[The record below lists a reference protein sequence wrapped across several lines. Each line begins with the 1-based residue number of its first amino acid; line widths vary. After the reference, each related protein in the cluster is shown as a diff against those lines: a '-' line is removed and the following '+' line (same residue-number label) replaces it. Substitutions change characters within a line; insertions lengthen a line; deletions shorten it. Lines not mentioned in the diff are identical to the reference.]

1 MMLQPNKRQFVP
13 PTDVIE
19 LVDKMLVVVEIAGMK
34 TGDFN
39 IVLEHQHLM
48 IWGTRQRGGSNVAA
62 YHQVEIGYGP
72 FRVDL
77 ELPWAADREAV
88 TASYEQGFL
97 TIELPRKAKQPIH
110 VVDLDAQEQE

>member
-1 MMLQPNKRQFVP
+1 MMLQPNKRQFMP

-19 LVDKMLVVVEIAGMK
+19 LVDKVLVVVEIAGMRK
-34 TGDFN
+34 GDFN
-39 IVLEHQHLM
+39 IVLEKQHLM
-48 IWGTRQRGGSNVAA
+48 ISGIRQRSGSNVAA

-77 ELPWAADREAV
+77 DLPWSADRDSV
-88 TASYEQGFL
+88 TANYDQGFL
-97 TIELPRKAKQPIH
+97 TIELPRKPKQSIH